1 MDSFVQAFKTSVESR
16 DGLVSEYSCVVSH
29 LLKNEM
35 GVGGGEERAEQMSQM
50 TTLIN

>member
-1 MDSFVQAFKTSVESR
+1 MESR
-16 DGLVSEYSCVVSH
+16 GGLVSEYSCVVSH

-35 GVGGGEERAEQMSQM
+35 GGDGEERAKQMSQM